1 MKSSNWPE
9 DSQKHLQD
17 IDFTQEITE
26 WDSNFDLV
34 SEKSVESD
42 PDMLSN
48 RVPKLN

>member
-9 DSQKHLQD
+9 DSQKHPQD

-48 RVPKLN
+48 RVPKLK